1 MVSPMVLHD
10 PLSTRIGNILNE
22 IVGSQLTSKFLA
34 EEGEES
40 IPGDSVLVE
49 GLPGLP
55 SDAVFFLNLSRWDDD
70 ENGLAVQV
78 NLLGDYVRISYRE
91 SSVRGTCFH

>member
-1 MVSPMVLHD
+1 
-10 PLSTRIGNILNE
+10 
-22 IVGSQLTSKFLA
+22 
-34 EEGEES
+34 
-40 IPGDSVLVE
+40 VLVE